1 MWGIRQSCVFSFPSW
16 CWLKRLGISVTVAFV
31 WMNCFQYFR
40 KYVFKG
46 PSWTIYSW
54 YCFFVLYC
62 IFLHFNISFEKIHYI
77 FLPLC
82 GVKTKIPLTVLNCH
96 AILIDNVC
104 RLLLKSMLPTMFIQL
119 CVTFKHIYLASY
131 VGVKELAAKVNAA
144 VLWWTYIMSKTSL
157 KLLEFRLRKN
167 VWTL

>member
-1 MWGIRQSCVFSFPSW
+1 MLIEAVRYISYCCFCLNELFSVFQEI
-16 CWLKRLGISVTVAFV
+16 CIQRTL
-31 WMNCFQYFR
+31 MNN
-40 KYVFKG
+40 
-46 PSWTIYSW
+46 ILLIL
-54 YCFFVLYC
+54 FFVLYC

-119 CVTFKHIYLASY
+119 CVTFKHIHLASY

-144 VLWWTYIMSKTSL
+144 VL
-157 KLLEFRLRKN
+157 
-167 VWTL
+167 